1 MTDSVP
7 QARRRSMQIAQQALV
22 EKAQAPI
29 ASTSFPGD
37 CLTLATGQQ
46 LHQPGAHAASLPVTI
61 RLLIKD

>member
-1 MTDSVP
+1 
-7 QARRRSMQIAQQALV
+7 MQIAQQALV

-29 ASTSFPGD
+29 ASTSFPGG